1 MKTRAARRSSLRTPS
16 PLRDLLRVHR
26 AAPEIE
32 RRISALDV
40 RSASGPRSEEART
53 RAATA
58 RVELIHLFALTYLP
72 RTADGSALL
81 VRLGRFLED
90 HAEEIGPELLD
101 ALAARLDP
109 RTEGTQ
115 R

>member
-1 MKTRAARRSSLRTPS
+1 MTARAARRSRLRTPS

-26 AAPEIE
+26 VARELE
-32 RRISALDV
+32 RRIKDLDLEAASGQ
-40 RSASGPRSEEART
+40 RSAVA
-53 RAATA
+53 RAATAA

-72 RTADGSALL
+72 PTAEGSALL
-81 VRLGRFLED
+81 VPLGRFLED
-90 HAEEIGPELLD
+90 HADEIGPELLD

>member
-1 MKTRAARRSSLRTPS
+1 MTARAAGRSRLRERS

-26 AAPEIE
+26 VARETEA
-32 RRISALDV
+32 RIKALDLKA
-40 RSASGPRSEEART
+40 ASGAAEARA

-58 RVELIHLFALTYLP
+58 RVELIHLFALSYLP
-72 RTADGSALL
+72 ATAEGSALL
-81 VRLGRFLED
+81 VQLGRFLED
-90 HAEEIGPELLD
+90 HADEIGPELLD

-115 R
+115 